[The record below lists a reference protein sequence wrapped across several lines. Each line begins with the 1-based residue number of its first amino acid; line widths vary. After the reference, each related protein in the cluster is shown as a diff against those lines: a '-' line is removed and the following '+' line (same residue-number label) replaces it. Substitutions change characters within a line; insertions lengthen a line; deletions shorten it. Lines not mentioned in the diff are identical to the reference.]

1 MKKFLKRINLQIA
14 ILLISFVTLFCL
26 GAYLYSQAGNL
37 LKITNI
43 DIKFIL
49 SIAALYFLHFIFLGL
64 THKLPLKKHGIELSF
79 KDWFGLCSASEFL
92 NLVFPAKGGTA
103 LRMIFLKRN
112 YQLSMRSFL
121 SMNFAVIVSAF
132 TVFGLLGALYIRFN
146 IIKPS
151 LVFIMLES
159 IFWAMSISGILL
171 IIANETLSKIFNF
184 QRKINPKLYLKDIS
198 LILKT
203 TLLYFAIFSLYPLK
217 IFLTFKSVGI
227 SINFLDSFEIS
238 LAIILISIFQVIP
251 GNIGIKEILTA
262 YLASQYGISFEM
274 ALLASLIDRAIM
286 FLFLFPIGTYFYW
299 TIILNKSI
307 RKNFLEAYEA
317 FNSNKI

>member
-1 MKKFLKRINLQIA
+1 MF
-14 ILLISFVTLFCL
+14 ISIMTLFSL

-37 LKITNI
+37 LKVTNI
-43 DIKFIL
+43 DFKFIL
-49 SIAALYFLHFIFLGL
+49 SITALYFLHLIFLGL
-64 THKLPLKKHGIELSF
+64 THKLPLKKHNIDLSF

-92 NLVFPAKGGTA
+92 NLVIPAKGGTA

-132 TVFGLLGALYIRFN
+132 TFFGFFGAFYIRLN
-146 IIKPS
+146 IGKPS

-171 IIANETLSKIFNF
+171 IVASETLSKIFNF
-184 QRKINPKLYLKDIS
+184 QRKINPKFYLKDIS

-203 TLLYFAIFSLYPLK
+203 TILYFAIFSLYPLK
-217 IFLTFKSVGI
+217 IFLTFKSIGI

-262 YLASQYGISFEM
+262 YLASQYGINFEM

-286 FLFLFPIGTYFYW
+286 FLFLFPIGTYYYW

-307 RKNFLEAYEA
+307 RKNVLEAYDS
-317 FNSNKI
+317 FISNKI